1 MRATDCLA
9 LFKEAGFD
17 VCRKEIQED
26 KVAQESMRNGFV
38 VDEGFREYSVDD
50 LCVTGFRVAVT
61 AGRKEGRYGDMI
73 TIAVIMDGSL

>member
-1 MRATDCLA
+1 LRATDCLA

-38 VDEGFREYSVDD
+38 VDEGVRGYSVDD
-50 LCVTGFRVAVT
+50 LCVTGLRVALKENRKA
-61 AGRKEGRYGDMI
+61 AG
-73 TIAVIMDGSL
+73 L